1 MTVEEFV
8 TGLVEIY
15 NSACTH
21 SNPRGNAGSICDKS
35 NMTGEIRY
43 QNASFGSME
52 RAHELGLTDRY
63 QEEHKDATV
72 SRRDAAKMVHVFLRD
87 VLKVPDLADIS
98 GAAKLKD
105 LYDCR
110 VCVNDIAQVFLRGI
124 MQGHEY
130 PGGLLL
136 FESYEMLTDE
146 ETEKVFSAVRD
157 IVYHAGHA

>member
-15 NSACTH
+15 NRACTH
-21 SNPRGNAGSICDKS
+21 SDLPENAGNILDRMDAPNGK
-35 NMTGEIRY
+35 RY
-43 QNASFGSME
+43 QDVSPDPME
-52 RAHELGLTDRY
+52 KARELGLTDRY
-63 QEEHKDATV
+63 QEEHKEAAV
-72 SRRDAAKMVHVFLRD
+72 SRRDAAKIVHIFLRD

-98 GAAKLKD
+98 QAAKLKD

-157 IVYHAGHA
+157 IVCHTGHA